1 MVASNR
7 IVCKLISMNIFTARA
22 RARIFLKHISDDCT
36 RRKQQSLFF
45 FFLLFL
51 LSFLLMLLPRL
62 LSNLIGNM
70 RVRRRDR
77 RMHQNHFKQYF
88 KLNSIF
94 ICPRAPHAN
103 ERCDN
108 VEDFNVIYSRAILY
122 QLTNLLS
129 HI

>member
-1 MVASNR
+1 
-7 IVCKLISMNIFTARA
+7 
-22 RARIFLKHISDDCT
+22 
-36 RRKQQSLFF
+36 
-45 FFLLFL
+45 
-51 LSFLLMLLPRL
+51 
-62 LSNLIGNM
+62 M

-94 ICPRAPHAN
+94 ICLRAPHAN

-129 HI
+129 HIGKNVYKCIENLHKTRRSHYV